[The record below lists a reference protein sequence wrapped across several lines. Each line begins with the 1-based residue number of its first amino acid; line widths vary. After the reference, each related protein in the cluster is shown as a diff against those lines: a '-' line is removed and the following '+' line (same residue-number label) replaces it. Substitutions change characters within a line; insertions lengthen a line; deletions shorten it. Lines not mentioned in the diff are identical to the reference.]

1 MNPRTHRRELC
12 EVSRER
18 VQQLNAVAP
27 VEHEVEAL
35 MGGVEPMILEELR
48 DLCGPRSI
56 LLHCYYHLP
65 FTRFIYILANYYLLP
80 LDTLN
85 LCL

>member
-1 MNPRTHRRELC
+1 MNQHTHRRELC

-27 VEHEVEAL
+27 VEHKEEAL

-48 DLCGPRSI
+48 DL
-56 LLHCYYHLP
+56 HLY
-65 FTRFIYILANYYLLP
+65 TLTGTYIDEVAAKG
-80 LDTLN
+80 TG
-85 LCL
+85 